1 MLQDNRGSVDSGV
14 ISISNEEA
22 ANGLG
27 LNGNRSLNGISHN
40 GSNGKSNGHF
50 NGKFGIRNGLQS
62 NGSPQLRLNGDYRR
76 SSFKTG

>member
-27 LNGNRSLNGISHN
+27 LNGNRSINGISHN
-40 GSNGKSNGHF
+40 GSNGK
-50 NGKFGIRNGLQS
+50 
-62 NGSPQLRLNGDYRR
+62 
-76 SSFKTG
+76 